1 MDDKKPKL
9 LDRVRLSLR
18 QQNYALS
25 TERTYV
31 SWIKR
36 YIIFH
41 DIRHP
46 REMGEEEIKDFL
58 TDLATNKKVAPSTQN
73 QALSA
78 LIYLYEQV
86 LGIELDEINAL
97 RPRRNRHLP
106 TVLTQE
112 ETQKVLSALEG
123 VNALMA
129 KLIYGS
135 GMRISECLRL
145 RVKDLDF
152 KQSQILIR
160 DSKGH
165 KDRLTMLPDLLKSPL
180 RKHLSRVKNLHKKD
194 LQNGHGDV
202 YLPHA
207 LARKYPNAARE
218 WIWQWVF
225 PSVSLSKDPRSG
237 VVRRHHRHGSSLRK
251 AVKSAAKK
259 AGVQKHVT
267 PHVFR
272 HSFAT
277 HLLEMDYD
285 IRTVQELLGHKDVKT
300 TMVYTHVLNR
310 GPSAVRSPLDVVG
323 QV

>member
-58 TDLATNKKVAPSTQN
+58 TYLATNKKVAPSTQN

-112 ETQKVLSALEG
+112 EAQKVLSALEG

-152 KQSQILIR
+152 KQSHILIR

-165 KDRLTMLPDLLKSPL
+165 KDRLTMLPDLLKTPL

-323 QV
+323 QA